1 MMSIVTVVAAS
12 CSHVCSVL
20 FNQTTLAALWSIYIL
35 VFIISESFIELNLNY
50 VLCLFKVLPFGIC
63 FIKHVYLK

>member
-1 MMSIVTVVAAS
+1 MMSIVTVVAS

-20 FNQTTLAALWSIYIL
+20 FNQTTLAALWSIYTL
-35 VFIISESFIELNLNY
+35 EFIISESFIELNLNH